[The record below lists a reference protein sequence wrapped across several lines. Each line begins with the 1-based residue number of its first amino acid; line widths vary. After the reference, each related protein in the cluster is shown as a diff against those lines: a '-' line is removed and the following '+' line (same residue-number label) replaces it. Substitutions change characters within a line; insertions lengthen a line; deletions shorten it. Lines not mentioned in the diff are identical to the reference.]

1 MLKRE
6 DEALTY
12 IDEIK
17 VVSEEFDLKFITA
30 KLNLIQASILIS
42 LGNVDLSRKIIVQ
55 IEKFFKQ
62 CSIHSRDGAGEAIL
76 LKALHEIAESKS
88 KSDSSRSFNFSR
100 QTSQKVKV

>member
-17 VVSEEFDLKFITA
+17 VVTEEFDLKFITA
-30 KLNLIQASILIS
+30 KLNLIQASLLVS
-42 LGNVDLSRKIIVQ
+42 NGNIDLSRKLIVQ

-62 CSIHSRDGAGEAIL
+62 CSIYSRDGAGEVIV
-76 LKALHEIAESKS
+76 LKALHEIGESKAKNS
-88 KSDSSRSFNFSR
+88 LATINNFSR
-100 QTSQKVKV
+100 